1 MRTREVPSQYTDW
14 ITHKVSGRQTTLKFD
29 SYESEPLS
37 MTKGIDQGCPLLG
50 IAYQFYSANLVDIH
64 DTDNG
69 EDAVTFMDNTLLLVW
84 AKMLVES
91 NAKVKCMMVRQDS
104 GLNWAMAHQ
113 SDFALDKFGI
123 MSLTRRRE

>member
-1 MRTREVPSQYTDW
+1 MD
-14 ITHKVSGRQTTLKFD
+14 
-29 SYESEPLS
+29 
-37 MTKGIDQGCPLLG
+37 
-50 IAYQFYSANLVDIH
+50 LVDIC

-69 EDAVTFMDNTLLLVW
+69 EDTVAFMDNMLLLEW

-91 NAKVKCMMVRQDS
+91 NAKVKHMMMRQDG